1 MILANFPLSIC
12 YPLNYLSVDFFL
24 HAQTDVVSVEAQGDL
39 VTSAHPAADGVLPA
53 RGEVRRCGLR
63 NLLNLPVRQAAV
75 NRYASHSLAEACLR
89 SAQRGQQQRDA
100 HQQLSPVRHVPPFF
114 VAWFCLHCSAAPPN
128 VTLTMFTFARY
139 RAQNVY
145 ICLISRFFPPKRKK
159 NRPRRDDSCEHSFSF
174 LILAK
179 TRESGQC

>member
-53 RGEVRRCGLR
+53 RGEARRCGLR

-89 SAQRGQQQRDA
+89 SAQRGQQQRDV
-100 HQQLSPVRHVPPFF
+100 HQQPSPVRHVPPFF
-114 VAWFCLHCSAAPPN
+114 VAWFCLHCSAAPPKCH
-128 VTLTMFTFARY
+128 AHD
-139 RAQNVY
+139 VY
-145 ICLISRFFPPKRKK
+145 IRPISRSKRVHLPYITLFPPKRKK
-159 NRPRRDDSCEHSFSF
+159 ITPEGTIFANMRSVF
-174 LILAK
+174 
-179 TRESGQC
+179 

>member
-53 RGEVRRCGLR
+53 RGDARRCGLR
-63 NLLNLPVRQAAV
+63 NLLNLSVRQAAV
-75 NRYASHSLAEACLR
+75 NRYASHPLAEARLR

-100 HQQLSPVRHVPPFF
+100 YQQPSPVRHVPPFL
-114 VAWFCLHCSAAPPN
+114 VVWFCLHCSAAPPKCH
-128 VTLTMFTFARY
+128 AHD
-139 RAQNVY
+139 VY
-145 ICLISRFFPPKRKK
+145 IRPISRSKRVHLPYIALFSAKTQK
-159 NRPRRDDSCEHSFSF
+159 NRPRRDDSCEQVFSF
-174 LILAK
+174 LILAE